1 MYTASSPNEKRPL
14 SPAGAAG
21 PDLNSKVSG
30 AGVTVNEEVN
40 EEYPG
45 LLQNILAGFLHCI
58 IICFVCVF
66 FIRRK
71 TMKTLD
77 DYIRVIPDF
86 PEPGVMFRD
95 ITTVFQD
102 ADGMKL
108 AIDQMQDAVK
118 DLDFDVI
125 VGAESRGFIYGA
137 AMAYNLH
144 KPLVLVRKKGKLPWK
159 TESVDY
165 DLEYGKATLEI
176 HIDAIKPGQRVLL
189 VDDLLATGGT
199 VKAGAE
205 LIEKLGG
212 VVAGILVMI
221 ELKGLE
227 GRKKL
232 EGYRVDSVIAY
243 DGK

>member
-1 MYTASSPNEKRPL
+1 MN
-14 SPAGAAG
+14 
-21 PDLNSKVSG
+21 N
-30 AGVTVNEEVN
+30 
-40 EEYPG
+40 
-45 LLQNILAGFLHCI
+45 
-58 IICFVCVF
+58 
-66 FIRRK
+66 
-71 TMKTLD
+71 LD
-77 DYIRVIPDF
+77 KYIRVIPDF
-86 PEPGVMFRD
+86 PEPGVLFRD

-102 ADGMKL
+102 AEGMQL
-108 AIDQMQDAVK
+108 AIDQMQDQVK

-176 HIDAIKPGQRVLL
+176 HVDAIKPGQRVLL

-221 ELKGLE
+221 ELKGLN
-227 GRKKL
+227 GREKL
-232 EGYRVDSVIAY
+232 KGYRVDSVIAY

>member
-1 MYTASSPNEKRPL
+1 
-14 SPAGAAG
+14 
-21 PDLNSKVSG
+21 
-30 AGVTVNEEVN
+30 
-40 EEYPG
+40 
-45 LLQNILAGFLHCI
+45 
-58 IICFVCVF
+58 
-66 FIRRK
+66 
-71 TMKTLD
+71 MKTLD
-77 DYIRVIPDF
+77 EFIRVIPDF
-86 PEPGVMFRD
+86 PAPGVMFRD

-108 AIDQMQDAVK
+108 AIYKMQEAVK

-125 VGAESRGFIYGA
+125 VGAESRGFIFGA

-144 KPLVLVRKKGKLPWK
+144 KPLSLARKKGKLTWK

-165 DLEYGKATLEI
+165 DLEYGKATLEM
-176 HIDAIKPGQRVLL
+176 HIDAIKPGQKVLL

-199 VKAGAE
+199 VKAAAE

-212 VVAGILVMI
+212 EVAGILVMI

-232 EGYRVDSVIAY
+232 EGYRVDAIISV

>member
-1 MYTASSPNEKRPL
+1 
-14 SPAGAAG
+14 
-21 PDLNSKVSG
+21 
-30 AGVTVNEEVN
+30 
-40 EEYPG
+40 
-45 LLQNILAGFLHCI
+45 
-58 IICFVCVF
+58 
-66 FIRRK
+66 
-71 TMKTLD
+71 MKTLED
-77 DYIRVIPDF
+77 FIRVIPDF
-86 PEPGVMFRD
+86 PAPGVMFRD

-102 ADGMKL
+102 ADGLKL
-108 AIDQMQDAVK
+108 AIDEMQNKVR

-125 VGAESRGFIYGA
+125 VGAESRGFIFGA

-159 TESVDY
+159 TEAVDY

-176 HIDAIKPGQRVLL
+176 HIDAIKPGQKALL

-212 VVAGILVMI
+212 EVAGVLVMI

-232 EGYRVDSVIAY
+232 EGYRVDSVIAF

>member
-1 MYTASSPNEKRPL
+1 
-14 SPAGAAG
+14 
-21 PDLNSKVSG
+21 
-30 AGVTVNEEVN
+30 
-40 EEYPG
+40 
-45 LLQNILAGFLHCI
+45 
-58 IICFVCVF
+58 
-66 FIRRK
+66 
-71 TMKTLD
+71 MKSLD

-86 PEPGVMFRD
+86 PEQGVLFRD

-102 ADGMKL
+102 ADGMQI
-108 AIDQMQDAVK
+108 AIDEMQEKVK

-125 VGAESRGFIYGA
+125 AGAESRGFIYGA

-144 KPLVLVRKKGKLPWK
+144 KPLVLIRKKGKLPWK

-176 HIDAIKPGQRVLL
+176 HVDAVKPGQKVLL

-199 VKAGAE
+199 VRAGAQ

-212 VVAGILVMI
+212 EVAGILVMI

-227 GRKKL
+227 GRSRL
-232 EGYRVDSVIAY
+232 QGYRVDSVIAY
-243 DGK
+243 EGK

>member
-1 MYTASSPNEKRPL
+1 
-14 SPAGAAG
+14 
-21 PDLNSKVSG
+21 
-30 AGVTVNEEVN
+30 
-40 EEYPG
+40 
-45 LLQNILAGFLHCI
+45 
-58 IICFVCVF
+58 
-66 FIRRK
+66 
-71 TMKTLD
+71 MKTLD

-102 ADGMKL
+102 ADGMQL

-165 DLEYGKATLEI
+165 DLEYGKATMEI

-199 VKAGAE
+199 VKAAAE

-221 ELKGLE
+221 ELKGLD

>member
-1 MYTASSPNEKRPL
+1 
-14 SPAGAAG
+14 
-21 PDLNSKVSG
+21 
-30 AGVTVNEEVN
+30 
-40 EEYPG
+40 
-45 LLQNILAGFLHCI
+45 
-58 IICFVCVF
+58 
-66 FIRRK
+66 
-71 TMKTLD
+71 MKTLD

-86 PEPGVMFRD
+86 PEPGVLFRD

-102 ADGMKL
+102 ADGMQL
-108 AIDQMQDAVK
+108 AIDEMQKAVA

-144 KPLVLVRKKGKLPWK
+144 KPLALARKKGKLPWK

-165 DLEYGKATLEI
+165 DLEYGKATLEM
-176 HIDAIKPGQRVLL
+176 HVDAIKPGQKVLR

-199 VKAGAE
+199 VKAAAE

>member
-1 MYTASSPNEKRPL
+1 
-14 SPAGAAG
+14 
-21 PDLNSKVSG
+21 
-30 AGVTVNEEVN
+30 
-40 EEYPG
+40 
-45 LLQNILAGFLHCI
+45 
-58 IICFVCVF
+58 
-66 FIRRK
+66 
-71 TMKTLD
+71 MKSLD

-86 PEPGVMFRD
+86 PEPGVLFRD

-102 ADGMKL
+102 ADGMQI
-108 AIDQMQDAVK
+108 AIDEMQEKVK

-125 VGAESRGFIYGA
+125 AGAESRGFIYGA

-144 KPLVLVRKKGKLPWK
+144 KPLVLIRKKGKLPWK

-176 HIDAIKPGQRVLL
+176 HVDAVKPGHKVLL

-199 VKAGAE
+199 VRAGAQ

-212 VVAGILVMI
+212 EVAGILVMI

-227 GRKKL
+227 GRSRL
-232 EGYRVDSVIAY
+232 QGYRVDSVIAY
-243 DGK
+243 EGK

>member
-1 MYTASSPNEKRPL
+1 
-14 SPAGAAG
+14 
-21 PDLNSKVSG
+21 
-30 AGVTVNEEVN
+30 
-40 EEYPG
+40 
-45 LLQNILAGFLHCI
+45 
-58 IICFVCVF
+58 
-66 FIRRK
+66 
-71 TMKTLD
+71 MKTLD

-86 PEPGVMFRD
+86 PEPGVLFRD

-176 HIDAIKPGQRVLL
+176 HVDAIKPGQRVLL
-189 VDDLLATGGT
+189 VDDSKVLMEERSLRAIVWT
-199 VKAGAE
+199 A
-205 LIEKLGG
+205 
-212 VVAGILVMI
+212 
-221 ELKGLE
+221 
-227 GRKKL
+227 
-232 EGYRVDSVIAY
+232 
-243 DGK
+243 

>member
-1 MYTASSPNEKRPL
+1 
-14 SPAGAAG
+14 
-21 PDLNSKVSG
+21 
-30 AGVTVNEEVN
+30 
-40 EEYPG
+40 
-45 LLQNILAGFLHCI
+45 
-58 IICFVCVF
+58 
-66 FIRRK
+66 
-71 TMKTLD
+71 MKTLD

-102 ADGMKL
+102 ADGMQL

-199 VKAGAE
+199 VKAAAE

-221 ELKGLE
+221 ELKGLD

-232 EGYRVDSVIAY
+232 EGYRVDSVIAD

>member
-1 MYTASSPNEKRPL
+1 
-14 SPAGAAG
+14 
-21 PDLNSKVSG
+21 
-30 AGVTVNEEVN
+30 
-40 EEYPG
+40 
-45 LLQNILAGFLHCI
+45 
-58 IICFVCVF
+58 
-66 FIRRK
+66 
-71 TMKTLD
+71 MKTLD

-102 ADGMKL
+102 AEGLQM
-108 AIDQMQDAVK
+108 AIDQMQDQVR

-137 AMAYNLH
+137 ALAYNLH

-176 HIDAIKPGQRVLL
+176 HIDAVKPGQNCLI

-199 VKAGAE
+199 IEACAKLV
-205 LIEKLGG
+205 EKLGG
-212 VVAGILVMI
+212 EVAGVLVMV
-221 ELKGLE
+221 ELKGLK
-227 GRKKL
+227 GREKL
-232 EGYRVDSVIAY
+232 AGYRVDTVLAY

>member
-1 MYTASSPNEKRPL
+1 
-14 SPAGAAG
+14 
-21 PDLNSKVSG
+21 
-30 AGVTVNEEVN
+30 
-40 EEYPG
+40 
-45 LLQNILAGFLHCI
+45 
-58 IICFVCVF
+58 
-66 FIRRK
+66 
-71 TMKTLD
+71 MKNLD
-77 DYIRVIPDF
+77 EYIRVIPDF
-86 PEPGVMFRD
+86 PEPGVLFRD

-102 ADGMKL
+102 ADGMQL
-108 AIDQMQDAVK
+108 AIDEMQARVQ

-125 VGAESRGFIYGA
+125 AGAESRGFIFGA
-137 AMAYNLH
+137 ALAYNLH
-144 KPLVLVRKKGKLPWK
+144 KPLVLIRKKGKLPWK

-165 DLEYGKATLEI
+165 DLEYGTATVEI
-176 HIDAIKPGQRVLL
+176 HVDAVKPGQRVLL

-199 VKAGAE
+199 VDAGAR

>member
-1 MYTASSPNEKRPL
+1 
-14 SPAGAAG
+14 
-21 PDLNSKVSG
+21 
-30 AGVTVNEEVN
+30 
-40 EEYPG
+40 
-45 LLQNILAGFLHCI
+45 
-58 IICFVCVF
+58 
-66 FIRRK
+66 
-71 TMKTLD
+71 MKTLD

-102 ADGMKL
+102 AEGLQM
-108 AIDQMQDAVK
+108 AIDQMQDKVR

-137 AMAYNLH
+137 AIAYNLH
-144 KPLVLVRKKGKLPWK
+144 KPLVLIRKKGKLPWK

-176 HIDAIKPGQRVLL
+176 HIDAVKPGQKCLI

-199 VKAGAE
+199 IEACAKLV
-205 LIEKLGG
+205 EKLGG
-212 VVAGILVMI
+212 EVAGVLVMV
-221 ELKGLE
+221 ELKGLK
-227 GRKKL
+227 GREKL
-232 EGYRVDSVIAY
+232 AGYRVDTVLAY